1 MRFVSI
7 PSTSW
12 CRFTEWVACCAF
24 RLILAL
30 LTLLVVLKI
39 GPTRFCDMSF
49 SRNLSMLLTY
59 GHVRC

>member
-39 GPTRFCDMSF
+39 GPTRFCDMSL
-49 SRNLSMLLTY
+49 SRNLSMLLT
-59 GHVRC
+59 